1 MELRPPPLA
10 TPPPPSRRGLYA
22 LLVANLVLVAA
33 IGVTVW
39 LREGGGADNDPARQ
53 REVAAKLQAA
63 GALDQAAAAWVGYLE
78 SSELAATE
86 RAGIAFSLGN
96 TLLEAGRYEAAL
108 RWFYEAESLGGG
120 AVADDLAQRIV
131 HCLER
136 LGRHHAAQAAMGASV
151 GLAPAGTDPAD
162 PVVARIGEDEIRRSQ
177 LEQALDEGPPELRR
191 AWTDAARRPDLLRR
205 YVAEELLWRKALK
218 LELDDDPEVRR
229 RHAELLKQLA
239 VNQLVERELVAK
251 IQADETDLRAWYKAN
266 PDRYSGDAAEPR
278 PFDEVR
284 PVVERDY
291 RMMKL
296 DEGYQRLVE
305 SELSAA
311 GVELFP
317 EGLEDGT

>member
-10 TPPPPSRRGLYA
+10 APPPPSRRGLYA
-22 LLVANLVLVAA
+22 LLLANLALVGAV
-33 IGVTVW
+33 GLTLW
-39 LREGGGADNDPARQ
+39 LRPAAGNRDYPARQ

-63 GALDQAAAAWVGYLE
+63 GALDEAATAWAGYLE
-78 SSELAATE
+78 SSGLADAE
-86 RAGIAFSLGN
+86 RAGIAYSLGN
-96 TLLEAGRYEAAL
+96 TLLAAGRYEAAL

-120 AVADDLAQRIV
+120 AVADELAQRIV

-151 GLAPAGTDPAD
+151 ALAPAAGDAAD
-162 PVVARIGEDEIRRSQ
+162 PVVARIGDDEIRRSR
-177 LEQALDEGPPELRR
+177 LEQALDDGPPELRR
-191 AWTDAARRPDLLRR
+191 AWTEAARRPDLLRR

-239 VNQLVERELVAK
+239 VNELVERELVAK
-251 IQADETDLRAWYKAN
+251 IQADETDLRVWYKAN
-266 PDRYSGDAAEPR
+266 QERYGGDEAEPR
-278 PFDEVR
+278 PFEEVR
-284 PVVERDY
+284 QVVERDY

-305 SELSAA
+305 SELSTA

-317 EGLEDGT
+317 ERLADGS